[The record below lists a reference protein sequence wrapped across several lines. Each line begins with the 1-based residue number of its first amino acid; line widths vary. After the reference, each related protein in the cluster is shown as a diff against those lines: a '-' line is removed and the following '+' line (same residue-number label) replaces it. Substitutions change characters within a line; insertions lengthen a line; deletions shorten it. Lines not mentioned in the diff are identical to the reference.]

1 MPRYANLGM
10 ARTAQQEGFGDA
22 YLLAVAGAA
31 GCATSLR
38 RPDDDSIDWTLSCR
52 LSLRPKLDIQMK
64 TTTTADEDGDTI
76 QYPLKVKNYNDL
88 VITDILVPRILILVL
103 LPPQVEEWLAVSST
117 ELILRHCSYWTSLR
131 GRPTSDNEY
140 TVTVPI
146 PRANMFTVEALCTM
160 MTQINEGGAPR
171 VPPLMVVEAAVPPDA
186 M

>member
-1 MPRYANLGM
+1 MPPCGNLGM

-22 YLLAVAGAA
+22 YLLAVAGVA

-52 LSLRPKLDIQMK
+52 LPRRPKLDIQMK
-64 TTTTADEDGDTI
+64 TTTTTDGDGDTI

-88 VITDILVPRILILVL
+88 IITDILAPRILILVL
-103 LPPQVEEWLAVSST
+103 LPPHIDEWLAVSPT
-117 ELILRHCSYWTSLR
+117 ELILRRCSYWTSLR

-146 PRANMFTVEALCTM
+146 PRANIFTVDALCRM
-160 MTQINEGGAPR
+160 MAQINEGGAP
-171 VPPLMVVEAAVPPDA
+171 
-186 M
+186 

>member
-1 MPRYANLGM
+1 MLPWLDLGM

-22 YLLAVAGAA
+22 YLLAIAGVA

-52 LSLRPKLDIQMK
+52 LPLRPKLDIQMK
-64 TTTTADEDGDTI
+64 TTTTADDGGDTI

-88 VITDILVPRILILVL
+88 IITDILVPRILILVI
-103 LPPQVEEWLAVSST
+103 LPPKIEEWLALSPT
-117 ELILRHCSYWTSLR
+117 ELILRRCSYWTSLR

-146 PRANMFTVEALCTM
+146 PRANMFTVEALCGM
-160 MTQINEGGAPR
+160 MARINEGGAP
-171 VPPLMVVEAAVPPDA
+171 
-186 M
+186 

>member
-1 MPRYANLGM
+1 MLPWLDLGM

-22 YLLAVAGAA
+22 YLLAIAGVA

-52 LSLRPKLDIQMK
+52 LPLRPKLDIQMK
-64 TTTTADEDGDTI
+64 TTATANDGGDTI

-88 VITDILVPRILILVL
+88 IITDILVPRILILVI
-103 LPPQVEEWLAVSST
+103 LPPKIEEWLALSPT
-117 ELILRHCSYWTSLR
+117 ELILRRCSYWTSLR

-146 PRANMFTVEALCTM
+146 PRANMFTVEALCGM
-160 MTQINEGGAPR
+160 MARINEGGAP
-171 VPPLMVVEAAVPPDA
+171 
-186 M
+186 